1 MRYLSL
7 FYWHRDAITRMFVP
21 QSVWRMLFLIC
32 SAIFAFVLYVITGAI
47 RHLKLTSERVL
58 QEHGVFSLEM
68 AEHLQMYVCQSV
80 LMILVGLV
88 GRRFLKSLWALSF
101 GLLIKAG
108 IWGLRPLTRA
118 LRCVLLFAL
127 ECLPRV

>member
-1 MRYLSL
+1 ML
-7 FYWHRDAITRMFVP
+7 VP
-21 QSVWRMLFLIC
+21 KSVWRLLFLIS
-32 SAIFAFVLYVITGAI
+32 SAIFALIMHLITGAM
-47 RHLKLTSERVL
+47 RHLKLTSERVR
-58 QEHGVFSLEM
+58 QEHVLSLEM

-80 LMILVGLV
+80 VMIAVGFM
-88 GRRFLKSLWALSF
+88 GRRFLYSLWTLSF

-108 IWGLRPLTRA
+108 ICGLRPLTRV

>member
-1 MRYLSL
+1 M
-7 FYWHRDAITRMFVP
+7 WVP
-21 QSVWRMLFLIC
+21 QSVWRLLFLIG
-32 SAIFAFVLYVITGAI
+32 SAIFALILNLITGAM
-47 RHLKLTSERVL
+47 RHLKLTSARVV
-58 QEHGVFSLEM
+58 QEHGVMSVEM

-80 LMILVGLV
+80 FMIVVGFL

-101 GLLIKAG
+101 GLLIKAA
-108 IWGLRPLTRA
+108 IWGLRPLTCA